1 MSIIS
6 AQAVPTYDISAV
18 REAMAFH
25 LEALDVFSALR
36 PGMKVVI
43 KPNLLTA
50 KKPEAAVTTHPSL
63 VRALAELLRDHGIT
77 DITVAESSGGPY
89 LQKYLEATY
98 AATGFAALSDVVKL
112 NLNTEF
118 VSVRTP
124 EGSLVPAFNVI
135 RPIAEAD
142 FVINVAK
149 LKTHAMTRVSAGMKN
164 LFGCVPGL
172 QKPEMHYR
180 YPKPED
186 FCRMICELD
195 RLVNPGLTVIDAVE
209 CMEGNGPSG
218 GTPRPYGAILASR
231 DMYALDEFAV
241 RLMGMRPDDSEML
254 RQARAMGLLTGD
266 PPTLVGD
273 ALSPA
278 DPPFRLPDSQQLD
291 FMSSIPAPLAPIA
304 KRFLSAVL
312 KPVPRVRAD
321 VCVGCGKCAESCP
334 MHIIEIRERRARI
347 GNRKKCISCFCCQE
361 MCPVK
366 AIYVKRHIRN
376 L

>member
-1 MSIIS
+1 MPIIS
-6 AQAVPTYDISAV
+6 AKAVSTYDISAV

-98 AATGFAALSDVVKL
+98 AATGFSALADVVKL
-112 NLNTEF
+112 NRSTEF
-118 VSVRTP
+118 VSIQTP
-124 EGSLVPAFNVI
+124 PGSLVPAFNVI

-180 YPKPED
+180 FPKPED

-195 RLVNPGLTVIDAVE
+195 RLIHPGLTVIDAVE

-231 DMYALDEFAV
+231 DMYALDAYAV
-241 RLMGMRPDDSEML
+241 HLMGMRPDESEML
-254 RQARAMGLLTGD
+254 RQARDMGLLTD
-266 PPTLVGD
+266 DAPTLLGD
-273 ALSPA
+273 ALAPA
-278 DPPFRLPDSQQLD
+278 DPPFQLPDSQRLD
-291 FMSSIPAPLAPIA
+291 FMSSIPAPLAPVA
-304 KRFLSAVL
+304 RRLMSAVL
-312 KPVPRVRAD
+312 KPVPRIHAD
-321 VCVGCGKCAESCP
+321 TCVGCGRCAESCP
-334 MHIIEIRERRARI
+334 MHIIEIRDRRARI
-347 GNRKKCISCFCCQE
+347 GDRKKCISCFCCQE